1 MKILCIEDDEGLA
14 KLLQRSLNKQHY
26 RVEIAI
32 DGQQGWE
39 LIQSSAYDL
48 ILLDWMLPSL
58 TGIEI
63 CQRLRAG
70 LHLPSS
76 PNQDTPILLMTAL
89 DAVTNKVLGLDA
101 GADDY
106 VVKPFDFDEIL
117 ARIRALLRRSQKT
130 RSPLLQWGALCL
142 HPSSCEVTYRGSPI
156 TLAAKEYELLELFLR
171 NPEQI
176 FSLDRL
182 LFNLWT
188 TGGTPSEGAVR
199 AHIKGLRQKLKQAG
213 AEDPIDTLYKL
224 GYRLKQRQDRRTMKD
239 EPTAEELSTPE
250 AQGTASLAEE
260 APPTADR
267 MTEPSS
273 IPPEFLDVWQECRQ
287 SYCDRLLIIETAV
300 TALEQGSLTP
310 DQQQS
315 AAQEAHTLI
324 GSLGS
329 FGLTEASHLS
339 RQVQQL
345 LKGLETLGP
354 DDLAQLKQLI
364 AQLKKHLEPS
374 IPLPAEPE
382 PLEEIAF
389 SETLP
394 LEFGEEKGSPKGAT
408 SSPFPSLLI
417 VEDDFS
423 LAQMLAKE
431 ASLGGWQVTIATTL
445 KDAQQSFQASP
456 FDTILLDIHLSD
468 TAGNGL
474 DFLAMVR
481 RQAPDLPVVML
492 TADENFEDR
501 VEAARLGSRCFL
513 QKPIAPAQVLTAL
526 AQVLQQASRSSAH
539 ILIVDDDPALLQIL
553 CNLLQPCGYRV
564 TTLSQPQAFWQTLEQ
579 AVPDLLILDVELCQ
593 PPATL
598 PSTDALIP
606 PLSGIEL
613 CQVIRSDLRWNR
625 VPVLFLSAY
634 ADIETVQRSFAAG
647 ADDFLSK
654 PVVPLD
660 LLTRIKTRLEQRK
673 LWQATELD
681 ELTGVSLRRK
691 ALLDLTRL
699 MRLAQR
705 QSQPLSLALIDLDH
719 FKQVNDRYGH
729 SAGDQVLRYVG
740 QLLHQLVRQEDV
752 VGRWGGEEFIVGM
765 YGIHKEVGVRRLEE
779 VLGRLR
785 QFVFQDQSDEPFQVT
800 FSAGVSQL
808 PEDGSDL
815 QRLYCVADQA
825 LYRAKAAGRKQIFS
839 S

>member
-1 MKILCIEDDEGLA
+1 MKILCVEDDEGLA
-14 KLLQRSLNKQHY
+14 KLLQRSLTKQHY
-26 RVEIAI
+26 RVEIAT

-39 LIQSSAYDL
+39 LIQASAYDL
-48 ILLDWMLPSL
+48 ILLDWLLPNL
-58 TGIEI
+58 TGIDV

-70 LHLPSS
+70 RQLPSS

-142 HPSSCEVTYRGSPI
+142 HPSSCEVTYQGNPI
-156 TLAAKEYELLELFLR
+156 SLAAKEYELLELFLR
-171 NPEQI
+171 NPDQI

-188 TGGTPSEGAVR
+188 SGGTPSEGAVR

-224 GYRLKQRQDRRTMKD
+224 GYRLKQRQDGRTMKD
-239 EPTAEELSTPE
+239 EPIVEELSTPDIQDAASVVSE
-250 AQGTASLAEE
+250 ASSTGDLA
-260 APPTADR
+260 TDL
-267 MTEPSS
+267 SS

-287 SYCDRLLIIETAV
+287 SYCDRLLIIEAAV
-300 TALEQGSLTP
+300 NAFEQGSLTP
-310 DQQQS
+310 EQQQS
-315 AAQEAHTLI
+315 ATQEAHTLI

-329 FGLTEASHLS
+329 FGLTEASQLS

-364 AQLKKHLEPS
+364 AQLQKHLEPPT
-374 IPLPAEPE
+374 PLPLEPE
-382 PLEEIAF
+382 PLEEFPWA
-389 SETLP
+389 ETVA
-394 LEFGEEKGSPKGAT
+394 LETPRENGAPKDAIG
-408 SSPFPSLLI
+408 SPFPSLLI
-417 VEDDFS
+417 VEDDWP
-423 LAQMLAKE
+423 LAQMLSKE
-431 ASLGGWQVTIATTL
+431 ASAGGWRVTIATTL
-445 KDAQQSFQASP
+445 KDAQQSFQESP

-492 TADENFEDR
+492 TADESFEDR

-526 AQVLQQASRSSAH
+526 AQVLQQTNESSAH

-564 TTLSQPQAFWQTLEQ
+564 TTLSQPQHFWQTLEQ

-593 PPATL
+593 PPIPL
-598 PSTDALIP
+598 SSSNALIP
-606 PLSGIEL
+606 PFSGIEL

-654 PVVPLD
+654 PVVALD

-705 QSQPLSLALIDLDH
+705 QNQPLSLALIDLDH
-719 FKQVNDRYGH
+719 FKQINDRYGH
-729 SAGDQVLRYVG
+729 SVGDQVLRYVG
-740 QLLHQLVRQEDV
+740 QLLQQLVRQEDI

-765 YGIHKEVGVRRLEE
+765 YGICKETGVRRLEE
-779 VLGRLR
+779 VLNRLC
-785 QFVFQDQSDEPFQVT
+785 QFVFQDQNDEPFQVT

-815 QRLYCVADQA
+815 QRLYSVADQA
-825 LYRAKAAGRKQIFS
+825 LYRAKAAGRKQVFS